1 MPSFFDL
8 PPELR
13 NIIYH
18 FALDGL
24 PKKPIC
30 FRHFYPPAISRVC
43 RIIRSEMQPLS
54 ISRIRSFRIKICFTA
69 ETCGETHCRLM
80 CPIRCCPVSQ
90 KQSIMPPGYFRE
102 TRKQLNLLDLYV
114 EVAEKKLSGAYC
126 GASCK
131 GWWEIASIDFNQ
143 DIKAFVAA
151 TLDRSA
157 AFDAKIGLLLA
168 NNTRNET
175 FDGNENMERVLR
187 ELVSLVNS
195 DHVAK

>member
-30 FRHFYPPAISRVC
+30 FRHFYPPAISR
-43 RIIRSEMQPLS
+43 
-54 ISRIRSFRIKICFTA
+54 
-69 ETCGETHCRLM
+69 
-80 CPIRCCPVSQ
+80 
-90 KQSIMPPGYFRE
+90 SIMPPGYFRE